1 MIFGVFWIFGV
12 PIFRTLFEKIDP
24 TWLLRA
30 NGYVEKNPIWILF
43 ISGFHQK
50 VTKMLVF
57 TNQIPLFHD
66 DPVFSVRPSETSL

>member
-1 MIFGVFWIFGV
+1 MIFCVFLIFDV

-30 NGYVEKNPIWILF
+30 NGYVEKHPIWILF